1 MPRSGN
7 DSALGAAHAF
17 PARVMVSGFIV
28 FKTPS
33 ILANAGSRS
42 PCFHRPR
49 LLA

>member
-1 MPRSGN
+1 MPGDGN
-7 DSALGAAHAF
+7 DSAPGAANAF
-17 PARVMVSGFIV
+17 PARVMASGFIV

-42 PCFHRPR
+42 PRFHRPR